1 MKQIFS
7 YEGWYYRVFSFAADM
22 ILLSFLFLVPA
33 VTIVLTGPALIALY
47 QTIDQLYQEKDVP
60 VWQRYSRAF
69 LANIKRG
76 IVLEGIIVGYVAVTA
91 AIIYG
96 LMGITTYLGVLA
108 VILSSLA
115 SLFLTV
121 FVLLFC
127 LFSST
132 VKQTAH
138 ETAYAVLSSTANAI
152 ILLVIPVF
160 VFLLLNK
167 INSFLFVCLG
177 ISGFAYL
184 QVLFFHKVWAKEG
197 DVNEIN

>member
-1 MKQIFS
+1 M
-7 YEGWYYRVFSFAADM
+7 V
-22 ILLSFLFLVPA
+22 LSCLFLCRGYDPIKFLFLVPA

-115 SLFLTV
+115 GLFLTV

-138 ETAYAVLSSTANAI
+138 EN
-152 ILLVIPVF
+152 
-160 VFLLLNK
+160 
-167 INSFLFVCLG
+167 CLCG
-177 ISGFAYL
+177 VEQYRQCDYLASDSCIRISIA
-184 QVLFFHKVWAKEG
+184 E
-197 DVNEIN
+197 

>member
-47 QTIDQLYQEKDVP
+47 QTIDQIYQEKDVP

-115 SLFLTV
+115 GLFLTV

-127 LFSST
+127 LFSS
-132 VKQTAH
+132 
-138 ETAYAVLSSTANAI
+138 NAI

>member
-91 AIIYG
+91 AIIY
-96 LMGITTYLGVLA
+96 LGVLA

-115 SLFLTV
+115 GLFLTV

>member
-60 VWQRYSRAF
+60 VWQLYSRAF

-91 AIIYG
+91 AIIY
-96 LMGITTYLGVLA
+96 
-108 VILSSLA
+108 
-115 SLFLTV
+115 
-121 FVLLFC
+121 
-127 LFSST
+127 
-132 VKQTAH
+132 
-138 ETAYAVLSSTANAI
+138 
-152 ILLVIPVF
+152 
-160 VFLLLNK
+160 
-167 INSFLFVCLG
+167 
-177 ISGFAYL
+177 
-184 QVLFFHKVWAKEG
+184 
-197 DVNEIN
+197 